1 MRESLNMMLNE
12 VALYDIQITTQN
24 IKHHKTHVVD
34 KMNSVNFYTLARSG
48 GINFWLYSKIIIFT
62 LCIVV

>member
-24 IKHHKTHVVD
+24 IKHPHVVD

-48 GINFWLYSKIIIFT
+48 GINF
-62 LCIVV
+62 

>member
-34 KMNSVNFYTLARSG
+34 IMNSVNFYTLARSG
-48 GINFWLYSKIIIFT
+48 GIIF
-62 LCIVV
+62 